1 MGVLGRS
8 LVASGAAIG
17 LFGAMLGAVWAGP
30 CPTDCPSGKVL
41 LGIATPMSGP
51 AAAFGQASLKA
62 VEVAVRELNAK
73 GGLMGIPVEL
83 AVGDDRCDAGMA
95 VSVARRHVEQ
105 NKINFVIGPI
115 CPAVAIDAAAIYAKA
130 KVIQIVPT
138 VTTVE
143 LTQRNFDNVFRIA
156 ANDEQEAR
164 GLAAYLAR
172 EQNGK
177 KLAVIYGDVFYR
189 RAMVEMVKTAL
200 PAEAKASARFE
211 PLQEVPGAYDRLV
224 EKLYREPPDVIY
236 MALGGA
242 QVEELVVKLRKR
254 GVKSLLIGGQHL
266 LSQSFWRAAGATAE
280 GIYVI
285 APIGSLTNSEYRN
298 AADLLTQS
306 GIVPDL
312 VALYSYVAVQTWAD
326 AVRQA
331 GGGEFKGVGEALRSR
346 EFTTALGRVAF
357 DQNGDRR
364 DIDFSIITWQKGVLR
379 ELRMVAQVPAA
390 PSQAVAP
397 GPATQPVAN
406 PPEQVLRF
414 EQPVPF
420 GPPPV
425 YGNTIKN
432 LADSIP
438 LFPPIE
444 GQDEALWKKN
454 CSSCHKW
461 DRQALCQQG
470 ANYLANPGNV
480 LRQQHPFGGPFKV
493 ALMRWSKGG
502 CL

>member
-1 MGVLGRS
+1 
-8 LVASGAAIG
+8 
-17 LFGAMLGAVWAGP
+17 
-30 CPTDCPSGKVL
+30 
-41 LGIATPMSGP
+41 
-51 AAAFGQASLKA
+51 LKA
-62 VEVAVRELNAK
+62 VEVAVRELNAG

-115 CPAVAIDAAAIYAKA
+115 CPAVAIDATAIYAKA
-130 KVIQIVPT
+130 KVIQFVPM

-143 LTQRNFDNVFRIA
+143 FTRRNFDNIFRIS
-156 ANDEQEAR
+156 ANDEQEAQA
-164 GLAAYLAR
+164 LAAYLAR
-172 EQNGK
+172 EQSGK
-177 KLAVIYGDVFYR
+177 KLAVVYGDVFYR
-189 RAMVEMVKTAL
+189 RAMAEMVKTAL
-200 PAEAKASARFE
+200 PAGVRTSARFE

-224 EKLYREPPDVIY
+224 EKLHQDPPDIIY

-242 QVEELVVKLRKR
+242 QVEEFVGKLRKR

-266 LSQSFWRAAGATAE
+266 LSQSFWQAAGATAE

-285 APIGSLTNSEYRN
+285 APIGSLTSPEYRS
-298 AADLLTQS
+298 AVDLLQQA

-312 VALYSYVAVQTWAD
+312 VALYSYVAVQTWAE

-331 GGGEFKGVGEALRSR
+331 GGGEFKGVGDALRSR

-357 DQNGDRR
+357 DQKGDRR
-364 DIDFSIITWQKGVLR
+364 DVGYSIVTWQKGLLR

-390 PSQAVAP
+390 PSQAAAP
-397 GPATQPVAN
+397 GPTGTQPTAN
-406 PPEQVLRF
+406 PPEELLRF
-414 EQPVPF
+414 DQPVPF

-444 GQDEALWKKN
+444 GQHEALWKKN

-461 DRQALCQQG
+461 DRQTLCQQG

-493 ALMRWSKGG
+493 ALMRWSKGS